1 MMITDKLTWPA
12 VAIVMAMTMP
22 LSTSATETGGN
33 ATDTINGTPV
43 TLDEVNVLGYRHV
56 SGPDLQSRPIFTISS
71 ERIAETNPQTSADLL
86 TADGRL
92 TVQKSQMGG
101 GSPSIRGFESSRI
114 LLLVDGVRMNNLI
127 YRAGHLQ
134 NVITIDPNAIEKV
147 DILYGPSSVVYGS
160 DALGGALA
168 FHTKNPVFADK
179 GTLFKGTAC
188 LRYGSVNDEAA
199 GHLEFNIAG
208 TRLASYTSLSFSR
221 FGDLRSGRNKNPFLN
236 DDEYIYRRYDVAH
249 TDGKDV
255 LIANPRRWDEI
266 NSGYIQYDLLQKFRI
281 RQSDRIQHGINFQ
294 FSNTTDIPRYDRLT
308 DMKDDKPKFAQWYYG
323 PQRRIM
329 GVYTLTLNDCLG
341 ADVAS
346 VAVSY
351 QNILESRHNRKLDNP
366 WLGNRNE
373 RVNIAALNADWIK
386 RIGNHSITVGLD
398 GSLQFLK
405 STANSVD
412 INTGEIKPLDTRYP
426 DGNNHMHNIE
436 LFAVHRYT
444 INDKWTLNDGLR
456 VGFSSLRST
465 FESREFYS
473 FLTDYV
479 GTIRQDNPVYC
490 ANIGVNYMPSSEWNL
505 ALDVS
510 TGYRVPNIDDLA
522 KVFDSQPGM
531 VVMPNPDI
539 RPEKTVGANFH
550 VSFLHGRAVEWEASI
565 FGTYMFDAIALAP
578 ALFNGQ
584 DKIMYDGEMSDVY
597 SSRNNRL
604 AYVSG
609 VSTALT
615 VRLSRHFKADGAV
628 TYTYGN
634 ILGNK
639 NERKMPLDHVAPLFG
654 RVGVTYT
661 STGDKVNAEVYSLF
675 NGSKPLSRYNMNG
688 EDNIG
693 YATEKGADGKGL
705 PAWFTLN
712 LRVSFRPNPAITL
725 QGGIENI
732 LDTEYRTFGSGINAP
747 GRNFYAAIRTAF

>member
-1 MMITDKLTWPA
+1 MIMDKLRFPA
-12 VAIVMAMTMP
+12 VTMAMAIVTLNMSA
-22 LSTSATETGGN
+22 SATGI
-33 ATDTINGTPV
+33 DTIVGSPV
-43 TLDEVNVLGYRHV
+43 VLNEVNVLGHRHV
-56 SGPDLQSRPIFTISS
+56 TAPAWRSRPVFTISS
-71 ERIAETNPQTSADLL
+71 ERVAETNPQTSADLL

-127 YRAGHLQ
+127 YRSGHLQ
-134 NVITIDPNAIEKV
+134 NVITIDPNAIGKV

-168 FHTKNPVFADK
+168 FYTKNPVFADK
-179 GTLFKGTAC
+179 GVLFKGSAC
-188 LRYGSVNDEAA
+188 LRYGSVNNETA

-208 TRLASYTSLSFSR
+208 SRFASFTSLSFSR
-221 FGDLRSGRNKNPFLN
+221 FGDLRSGRNRNPFLK
-236 DDEYIYRRYDVAH
+236 DDEYIHRQYDVAH

-255 LIANPRRWDEI
+255 LIANPHRWNEI
-266 NSGYIQYDLLQKFRI
+266 NSGYIQYDLLQKFLI
-281 RQSDRIQHGINFQ
+281 RQSDRIHHGINFQ

-308 DMKDDKPKFAQWYYG
+308 DMKGDKPKFAQWYYG

-351 QNILESRHNRKLDNP
+351 QNILESRHNRKFDNP

-373 RVNIAALNADWIK
+373 CVNIAALNADWI
-386 RIGNHSITVGLD
+386 RHIDNHSITVGLD

-412 INTGEIKPLDTRYP
+412 INTGERKSLDTRYP
-426 DGNNHMHNIE
+426 DGHNHMHSIE

-456 VGFSSLRST
+456 LGFSSLRST
-465 FESREFYS
+465 FESREFYP
-473 FLTDYV
+473 FLADYV

-490 ANIGVNYMPSSEWNL
+490 ANIGVNYMPASEWNL
-505 ALDVS
+505 ALDIS

-531 VVMPNPDI
+531 VVMPNSDI

-550 VSFLHGRAVEWEASI
+550 VSFLRSKVVEWEASL

-578 ALFNGQ
+578 AVYNGQ
-584 DKIMYDGEMSDVY
+584 DKIMYDGELSDVY

-604 AYVSG
+604 AYVAG
-609 VSTALT
+609 ASTSLT
-615 VRLSRHFKADGAV
+615 VHLSRHFKADGAV

-639 NERKMPLDHVAPLFG
+639 NEKKMPLDHVAPLFG
-654 RVGVTYT
+654 RVGVTY
-661 STGDKVNAEVYSLF
+661 SSSGDKVNAEVYSLF
-675 NGSKPLSRYNMNG
+675 NGSKPLSRYNLNG

-693 YATEKGADGKGL
+693 YATVKGPDGKGL

-712 LRVSFRPNPAITL
+712 LRVSFRPHPAITL

-747 GRNFYAAIRTAF
+747 GRNFYAAIRATF

>member
-1 MMITDKLTWPA
+1 
-12 VAIVMAMTMP
+12 MAMTFNM
-22 LSTSATETGGN
+22 SAADNGG
-33 ATDTINGTPV
+33 AGTDTITATPV
-43 TLDEVNVLGYRHV
+43 VLDEVNALGNRYV
-56 SGPDLQSRPIFTISS
+56 AGPAWQSRPVFTISS
-71 ERIAETNPQTSADLL
+71 GRIAETNPQTSADLL

-127 YRAGHLQ
+127 YRSGHLQ
-134 NVITIDPNAIEKV
+134 NVITIDPSVIEKV

-168 FHTKNPVFADK
+168 FHTRNPELADK
-179 GTLFKGTAC
+179 GVLFKGAAG
-188 LRYGSVNDEAA
+188 LRYGSVNDETA

-208 TRLASYTSLSFSR
+208 TRFASFTSLSFSR
-221 FGDLRSGRNKNPFLN
+221 FGDLRSGRSKNPFLK
-236 DDEYIYRRYDVAH
+236 DDEYIYRQYDVAH
-249 TDGKDV
+249 TDGEDV
-255 LIANPRRWDEI
+255 LIANPHRWDEI
-266 NSGYIQYDLLQKFRI
+266 NSGYTQYDFLQKFLI
-281 RQSDRIQHGINFQ
+281 KQSDRIHHGINFQ

-308 DMKDDKPKFAQWYYG
+308 DMKGDKPKFAQWYYG

-329 GVYTLTLNDCLG
+329 GVYTLTLNNCLG
-341 ADVAS
+341 ADLAS

-351 QNILESRHNRKLDNP
+351 QNILESRHNRKFGNL

-386 RIGNHSITVGLD
+386 QIDSRNSITVGLD

-405 STANSVD
+405 STANSEN
-412 INTGEIKPLDTRYP
+412 INTGELKALDTRYP
-426 DGNNHMHNIE
+426 DGHNHMHSIE
-436 LFAVHRYT
+436 LFAVHRCT
-444 INDKWTLNDGLR
+444 LSDKWTLNDGLR
-456 VGFSSLRST
+456 LGFSSLRST
-465 FESREFYS
+465 FVSREFYP
-473 FLTDYV
+473 FLADYV
-479 GTIRQDNPVYC
+479 GKIKQDNLVYC
-490 ANIGVNYMPSSEWNL
+490 ANIGVNYMPAAGWNL
-505 ALDVS
+505 ALDIS

-531 VVMPNPDI
+531 VVVPNPDI
-539 RPEKTVGANFH
+539 RPEKTAGANFH
-550 VSFLHGRAVEWEASI
+550 VSFLSGKVVEWDASL

-584 DKIMYDGEMSDVY
+584 EQMMYDGEPSDVY

-604 AYVSG
+604 AYVAG
-609 VSTALT
+609 ASTSLT
-615 VRLSRHFKADGAV
+615 VHISRHFKADGAV

-639 NERKMPLDHVAPLFG
+639 DEKKMPLDHVAPLFG
-654 RVGVTYT
+654 RVGVTYST
-661 STGDKVNAEVYSLF
+661 TGDKVKAEVYSLF
-675 NGSKPLSRYNMNG
+675 NGSKPLSRYNLNG

-693 YATEKGADGKGL
+693 YATVKGTDGKGL

-712 LRVSFRPNPAITL
+712 LRVSYRPHPAITL
-725 QGGIENI
+725 QGGIENL

-747 GRNFYAAIRTAF
+747 GRNFYAALRATF

>member
-1 MMITDKLTWPA
+1 
-12 VAIVMAMTMP
+12 MAMVITFHV
-22 LSTSATETGGN
+22 SAADIAGMGI
-33 ATDTINGTPV
+33 DTIAETHV
-43 TLDEVNVLGYRHV
+43 VLDEVNVLGYRHV
-56 SGPDLQSRPIFTISS
+56 TAPALQSRPVFTIASD
-71 ERIAETNPQTSADLL
+71 RITRTNPQTSADLL

-114 LLLVDGVRMNNLI
+114 LLLLDGVRMNNLI
-127 YRAGHLQ
+127 YRSGHLQ

-160 DALGGALA
+160 DALGGVLA
-168 FHTKNPVFADK
+168 FHTKNPEFADK
-179 GTLFKGTAC
+179 GVLFKGSAC
-188 LRYGSVNDEAA
+188 LRYGSVNDEAT

-208 TRLASYTSLSFSR
+208 SRFASFTSLSFSR
-221 FGDLRSGRNKNPFLN
+221 FGDLRSGRERNPFLK
-236 DDEYIYRRYDVAH
+236 DDEYIYRQYDVAH

-255 LIANPRRWDEI
+255 LIANPHRWDEI
-266 NSGYIQYDLLQKFRI
+266 NSGYMQYDLLQKFLI
-281 RQSDRIQHGINFQ
+281 KQSDRIHHGINFQ

-308 DMKDDKPKFAQWYYG
+308 DMKGDKPKFAQWYYG

-329 GVYTLTLNDCLG
+329 GVYTLTLNGPLG

-351 QNILESRHNRKLDNP
+351 QNILESRHNRKLNNV

-373 RVNIAALNADWIK
+373 CVNIVALNADWIK
-386 RIGNHSITVGLD
+386 RIDNHSITVGLD

-412 INTGEIKPLDTRYP
+412 INTGERKSLDTRYP
-426 DGNNHMHNIE
+426 DGNNHMHSIE
-436 LFAVHRYT
+436 LFAVHRYA

-456 VGFSSLRST
+456 LGFSSLRST
-465 FESREFYS
+465 FLSREFYP
-473 FLTDYV
+473 FLADYV
-479 GTIRQDNPVYC
+479 GTIEQDNLVYC
-490 ANIGVNYMPSSEWNL
+490 ANIGVNYMPTSEWNL
-505 ALDVS
+505 ALDIS

-531 VVMPNPDI
+531 VVVPNPNI
-539 RPEKTVGANFH
+539 RPEKTVGANFQ
-550 VSFLHGRAVEWEASI
+550 VSFLRSKVMEWEASL

-578 ALFNGQ
+578 ALLNGQ
-584 DKIMYDGEMSDVY
+584 DKIMYDGELSEVY

-604 AYVSG
+604 AYVAG

-615 VRLSRHFKADGAV
+615 VHFSRHFKADGAV

-639 NERKMPLDHVAPLFG
+639 GEKEMPLDHVAPLFG
-654 RVGVTYT
+654 RIGVTYS

-675 NGSKPLSRYNMNG
+675 NGSKPLSRYNLNG

-693 YATEKGADGKGL
+693 YATVKGLDGKGL

-712 LRVSFRPNPAITL
+712 LRVSYRPHPAIIL
-725 QGGIENI
+725 QGGVENI

-747 GRNFYAAIRTAF
+747 GRNFYAAIRATF

>member
-1 MMITDKLTWPA
+1 MIIDKLIYPTVTMA
-12 VAIVMAMTMP
+12 MAIVTLNM
-22 LSTSATETGGN
+22 SASGTADTDN
-33 ATDTINGTPV
+33 DTIAGTSV
-43 TLDEVNVLGYRHV
+43 VLDEVNVLGHRYV
-56 SGPDLQSRPIFTISS
+56 TDPAWQSRPVFTVSS
-71 ERIAETNPQTSADLL
+71 KRIAESNPQTSADLL
-86 TADGRL
+86 TVDGRL

-114 LLLVDGVRMNNLI
+114 LLLVDGVRLNNLI
-127 YRAGHLQ
+127 FRSGHLQ

-168 FHTKNPVFADK
+168 FHTKKPVLAYN
-179 GTLFKGTAC
+179 GVLFNGSAC
-188 LRYGSVNDEAA
+188 LRYGSVNNEAT

-208 TRLASYTSLSFSR
+208 SRLASFTSLSFSR
-221 FGDLRSGRNKNPFLN
+221 FGDLRSGRNKNPFLK
-236 DDEYIYRRYDVAH
+236 DDEYIYRKYDVAH

-255 LIANPRRWDEI
+255 LIANPHRWDEI
-266 NSGYIQYDLLQKFRI
+266 NSGYMQYDLLQKFLI
-281 RQSDRIQHGINFQ
+281 KQSDRIYHGINFQ

-308 DMKDDKPKFAQWYYG
+308 DMKGDKPKFAQWYYG

-329 GVYTLTLNDCLG
+329 GVYTLTMNNYLG

-351 QNILESRHNRKLDNP
+351 QNILESRHNRKFDNA

-373 RVNIAALNADWIK
+373 CVNIVALNADWIK
-386 RIGNHSITVGLD
+386 HIDNHSITVGLD

-405 STANSVD
+405 STANSEN
-412 INTGEIKPLDTRYP
+412 INTGKRKSLDTRYP
-426 DGNNHMHNIE
+426 DGHNHMHSIE

-456 VGFSSLRST
+456 LGFSSLRST
-465 FESREFYS
+465 FKSREFYP
-473 FLTDYV
+473 FLADYV
-479 GTIRQDNPVYC
+479 GTIKQDNPVYC
-490 ANIGVNYMPSSEWNL
+490 ANIGVNYMPASEWNL
-505 ALDVS
+505 ALDIS

-531 VVMPNPDI
+531 VVMPNSNI

-550 VSFLHGRAVEWEASI
+550 VSFLRSKVIEWRASL

-578 ALFNGQ
+578 AVFNGHN
-584 DKIMYDGEMSDVY
+584 KIMYDGELSDVY

-604 AYVSG
+604 AYVAG
-609 VSTALT
+609 ASTSLT
-615 VRLSRHFKADGAV
+615 VHLSRHFIADGAV
-628 TYTYGN
+628 TYSYGN

-639 NERKMPLDHVAPLFG
+639 HEKKMPLDHVAPLFG
-654 RVGVTYT
+654 RIGVTYS

-675 NGSKPLSRYNMNG
+675 NGSKPLSRYNLNG

-693 YATEKGADGKGL
+693 YATVKGIDGKGL
-705 PAWFTLN
+705 PAWFTFN
-712 LRVSFRPNPAITL
+712 LRVSFRPHPAITL

-747 GRNFYAAIRTAF
+747 GRNFYAAVRATF